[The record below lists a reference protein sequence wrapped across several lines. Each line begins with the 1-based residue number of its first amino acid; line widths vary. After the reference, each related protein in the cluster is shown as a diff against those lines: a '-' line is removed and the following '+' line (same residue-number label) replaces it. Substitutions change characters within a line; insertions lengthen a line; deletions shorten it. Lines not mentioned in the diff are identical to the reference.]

1 MGGKSLGPAGTPR
14 KWRPGPRGALAGQG
28 GPGDGPPGMNAPA
41 SSSGEAPRAPPQR
54 QALTRPPTGLS
65 RLGAVA
71 GMGLVCPRV
80 RTRSAGP
87 RDLAKRATAAR
98 LAPRRGAGRGPGLG
112 AAAPRWTPCKL
123 ANVAADAMAKM
134 AMPGPSPPP
143 RLAPMHP
150 SALARARAGSV
161 FWRRPA
167 LRHTSDRPLARR
179 KRASSLR
186 TAAATEP
193 K

>member
-1 MGGKSLGPAGTPR
+1 MVARAQG
-14 KWRPGPRGALAGQG
+14 GALAGQG

-87 RDLAKRATAAR
+87 RDLTKRT
-98 LAPRRGAGRGPGLG
+98 PRGDKVAIH
-112 AAAPRWTPCKL
+112 KL
-123 ANVAADAMAKM
+123 CV
-134 AMPGPSPPP
+134 SFRPP
-143 RLAPMHP
+143 
-150 SALARARAGSV
+150 
-161 FWRRPA
+161 
-167 LRHTSDRPLARR
+167 
-179 KRASSLR
+179 
-186 TAAATEP
+186 
-193 K
+193 